1 MKEYDGLAEKWNGL
15 TASGKE
21 APAAPYFCIVEA
33 TDKAGGTHEK
43 QGIVYLFRDDVDVS
57 PNPALKQVLVQTNG
71 RIPGERIVKIIYPN
85 VISSN
90 AKIMRKIE
98 EIDER
103 IKYYKKQHH
112 IIYDKELNQ
121 RISES
126 EKSNGFAQDA
136 DANALKGL
144 SND

>member
-71 RIPGERIVKIIYPN
+71 RIPGERIVKIYSPMGETMLEMKPSTDDFEMDLSKFKPGIYFLQ
-85 VISSN
+85 I
-90 AKIMRKIE
+90 
-98 EIDER
+98 
-103 IKYYKKQHH
+103 
-112 IIYDKELNQ
+112 
-121 RISES
+121 
-126 EKSNGFAQDA
+126 SNGIDQ
-136 DANALKGL
+136 LTSKIIKQ
-144 SND
+144 